1 MLEMPF
7 SFEDSGGMILGAMC
21 GAGLLPFELAGACID
36 VVDVADGVIGKSR
49 IQLNLNQERKT
60 TAAAEAALNWSR
72 NFLRQLIVRVSGN
85 VAKRFKCSVFL

>member
-1 MLEMPF
+1 M
-7 SFEDSGGMILGAMC
+7 EDVVVVVVDVVEIV
-21 GAGLLPFELAGACID
+21 D

-49 IQLNLNQERKT
+49 IQLNLNQKRKA

-72 NFLRQLIVRVSGN
+72 NFLRQLIVRVPGY

>member
-1 MLEMPF
+1 M
-7 SFEDSGGMILGAMC
+7 EDVVVVVDVVDVVDIV
-21 GAGLLPFELAGACID
+21 D

-72 NFLRQLIVRVSGN
+72 NFLRQLIVRVPGY